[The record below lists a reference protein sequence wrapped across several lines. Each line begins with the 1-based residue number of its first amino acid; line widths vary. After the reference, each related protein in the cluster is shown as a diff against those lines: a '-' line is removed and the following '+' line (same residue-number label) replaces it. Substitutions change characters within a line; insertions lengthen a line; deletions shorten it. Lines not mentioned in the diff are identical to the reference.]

1 MDTGKLTDLVWHAER
16 VLLQEKGLDS
26 FIGWEKLPECPFK
39 GRCYET
45 TVAIYEMMDG
55 NGLSLYRKK
64 DIYGVWHWFMVIDEL
79 YEKRQNDGYGGEFVI
94 DVTGRQYRHPVP
106 SPTQTVRFGKKGKEL
121 EGCELMKKPL
131 HYPSYKDKVERFKK
145 SILDHMESSNKF
157 NTHHPNYKESSKQP
171 SRRVSI
177 EDFVEQDAPQK
188 PATDIEK
195 PVTLDDFFT

>member
-1 MDTGKLTDLVWHAER
+1 MDMGKLTDLVWHAER

-26 FIGWEKLPECPFK
+26 FIGWEKLPVCPFK

-64 DIYGVWHWFMVIDEL
+64 DIYGVWHWFMVIDHL
-79 YEKRQNDGYGGEFVI
+79 YEQRQNDGYEGDFLI

-106 SPTQTVRFGKKGKEL
+106 SPTHTVRFGKKGKEL
-121 EGCELMKKPL
+121 EKCDLMKKPL
-131 HYPSYKDKVERFKK
+131 HYPSYKEKVEKFKK
-145 SILDHMESSNKF
+145 RILESMD
-157 NTHHPNYKESSKQP
+157 SSKQP

-177 EDFVEQDAPQK
+177 LDFVEQDTQEK
-188 PATDIEK
+188 TSSDIEK